1 MDFAKIIIVIFS
13 ATGFWKLIEL
23 LIQFKSQNR
32 LKNAEIHNLQVH
44 DNSVIIENY
53 KMWFDNTEKR
63 LKELED
69 KNTEMTITISEQRK
83 KIEKLEKY
91 VDQLEE
97 EIKPYRTSSDE

>member
-1 MDFAKIIIVIFS
+1 MDIAKIIIVIFS

-23 LIQFKSQNR
+23 LVQFKGQNR
-32 LKNAEIHNLQVH
+32 LKDAEIHNLQVQG
-44 DNSVIIENY
+44 NSLIIENY
-53 KMWFDNTEKR
+53 KMWSENMEKR

-69 KNTEMTITISEQRK
+69 KNTEMTEIITEQRK

-97 EIKPYRTSSDE
+97 EIKPYRTTTDE

>member
-1 MDFAKIIIVIFS
+1 MDIAKIIIVIFS

-53 KMWFDNTEKR
+53 KVWAEGMEKR
-63 LKELED
+63 LKELEE
-69 KNTEMTITISEQRK
+69 KNEENTKIIIEQRE

>member
-1 MDFAKIIIVIFS
+1 MDIAKIIIVIFS

-23 LIQFKSQNR
+23 LVQFKGQNR
-32 LKNAEIHNLQVH
+32 FKDAEIHNLQVQG
-44 DNSVIIENY
+44 NSLIIENY
-53 KMWFDNTEKR
+53 KMWSENMEKR

-69 KNTEMTITISEQRK
+69 KNTEMTKIITEQRK

-97 EIKPYRTSSDE
+97 EIKPYRTTTDE